1 MSVFKTNRILVPFDF
16 SDACVEAVKV
26 ALELASDTRDVHV
39 LHVLQDLSAAD
50 PYVIWNEDADAER
63 RVKARESMEGKLT
76 DVSIG
81 DARLDV
87 GLGDPGRTINSL
99 AEEIEAGLIII
110 PSHGRKGLNRMFLG
124 SVAERVVRHAHC
136 PVLVLKE

>member
-16 SDACVEAVKV
+16 SERCVEAVKM
-26 ALELASDTRDVHV
+26 ALELASDSRDVHV

-50 PYVIWNEDADAER
+50 PYVIWNVNADNER
-63 RVKARESMEGKLT
+63 RDRARKSMEEKLAEM
-76 DVSIG
+76 DIG

-87 GLGDPGRTINSL
+87 GVGVPAWTIVSL
-99 AEEIEAGLIII
+99 AEEIDVGMIII
-110 PSHGRKGLNRMFLG
+110 PSHGRKGVSRILLG
-124 SVAERVVRHAHC
+124 SVAEAVVRRAHC